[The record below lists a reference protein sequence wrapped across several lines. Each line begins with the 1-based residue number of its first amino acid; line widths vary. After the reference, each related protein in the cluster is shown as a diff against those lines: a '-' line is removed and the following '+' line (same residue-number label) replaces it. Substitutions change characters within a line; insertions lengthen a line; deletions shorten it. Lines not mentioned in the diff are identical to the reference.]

1 MTLWNSLLLGLKVVA
16 LTIILTVSFIIGA
29 MVSGMGRQAPTPGG
43 GAAAAASTTQP
54 DPATVMLMLLLASLV
69 QAVVVAYLVMEA
81 RWDGWKIAAS
91 LFLVFLNTFLQARIE
106 TAVYLRRQVP
116 SNLGSQMLVTGLVI
130 GLLFAPLAV
139 LIMGRFRRGGFETSR
154 AERPRV
160 SLGEWV
166 GKFAAVA
173 VVFVAIYY
181 LCGYYIAWQSS
192 AVRFYYTHSTELKSF
207 WGNLAG
213 TWSATPWMMPLQSGR
228 GLLWLVM
235 TLPAVWMLGGSRRRV
250 AFGTA
255 LMYAA
260 LGGSAMLILPNPLM
274 PPQVAHAHL
283 IETTISGLLF
293 GAFVGWLMKRQ
304 EPTVPAEKPLPKAA

>member
-1 MTLWNSLLLGLKVVA
+1 MGLWKTLVLGLKVIA
-16 LTIILTVSFIIGA
+16 LTVVLTVSFIIGT
-29 MVSGMGRQAPTPGG
+29 MISGIGQQAPTAAG
-43 GAAAAASTTQP
+43 GAAAAASTAQP
-54 DPATVMLMLLLASLV
+54 DPATVMLLMLLASLV

-81 RWDGWKIAAS
+81 RWGGWKIAGA

-116 SNLGSQMLVTGLVI
+116 ANLGSQMLVTGLVTA
-130 GLLFAPLAV
+130 LLFAPLAV
-139 LIMGRFRRGGFETSR
+139 MIMGRFRRGAVETAR
-154 AERPRV
+154 AERPHV
-160 SLGEWV
+160 SWGEWV
-166 GKFAAVA
+166 GKVAAVA

-181 LCGYYIAWQSS
+181 LCGYYIAWQSP
-192 AVRFYYTHSTELKSF
+192 AVRLYYTHSTELKTF

-213 TWSATPWMMPLQSGR
+213 IWSSTPWMMPLQSGR

-274 PPQVAHAHL
+274 PPPVAHAHL
-283 IETTISGLLF
+283 AETTVSSLLF
-293 GAFVGWLMKRQ
+293 GVFVGWLMKRR
-304 EPTVPAEKPLPKAA
+304 EVAVPAEKPLSKAA